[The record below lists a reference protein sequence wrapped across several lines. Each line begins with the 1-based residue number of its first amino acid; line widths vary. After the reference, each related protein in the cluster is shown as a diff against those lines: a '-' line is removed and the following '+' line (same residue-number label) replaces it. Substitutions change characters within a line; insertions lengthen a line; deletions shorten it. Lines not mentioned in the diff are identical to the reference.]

1 MRYTIIMHKKIAVL
15 GAGTMGSGIA
25 AICLMNDYKVTIFDP
40 LDTAL
45 ERAKL
50 RCIKRTSPEIASE
63 NLILTTQLAVA
74 AKNADFVIE
83 AIPEKLDLKRKVFAD
98 LDKICPEHSILAT
111 NTSEL
116 SVTAIAG
123 ATTRPDK
130 VIGMHWF
137 NPPERM
143 ELIEIVMA
151 VQTSQETLELTQELS
166 QKVNKTTV
174 VVKDRQGF
182 VTTRALASLLLEAIR
197 MLEEGVAD
205 KEDIDKAVKLGLNHP
220 MGPLEL
226 ADYVG
231 LDTMLLIAESMK
243 ESLGERF
250 LAPQTL
256 KKLVEANHLG
266 RKTGRGFYNYTDLS

>member
-1 MRYTIIMHKKIAVL
+1 MIKKITVL
-15 GAGTMGSGIA
+15 GAGIMGSGIA
-25 AICLMNDYKVTIFDP
+25 AICLKNGFEVAIFDP
-40 LDTAL
+40 YEEAL
-45 ERAKL
+45 QKAKER
-50 RCIKRTSPEIASE
+50 CVKRSSPETVASK
-63 NLILTTQLAVA
+63 LTISSELNIA
-74 AKNADFVIE
+74 AKDADYVIE
-83 AIPEKLDLKRKVFAD
+83 AVPEKLDLKRSIFAD
-98 LDKICPEHSILAT
+98 LDKITPAHCILAT

-123 ATTRPDK
+123 ATSRPEQ

-151 VQTSQETLELTQELS
+151 VQTNQKTLAITKELS
-166 QKVNKTTV
+166 AAVAKTTV

-182 VTTRALASLLLEAIR
+182 VTTRALASLLLEAMR
-197 MLEEGVAD
+197 MLEEGVAT
-205 KEDIDKAVKLGLNHP
+205 KEDIDQAVKLGLNHP

-231 LDTMLLIAESMK
+231 LDTMLLISESMNH
-243 ESLGERF
+243 SLGERF

-256 KKLVEANHLG
+256 RKLVEANHLG
-266 RKTGRGFYNYTDLS
+266 RKTGQGFYTYESQR

>member
-1 MRYTIIMHKKIAVL
+1 MQKKIAVL

-25 AICLMNDYKVTIFDP
+25 AICLMNNFEVAIFDP

-50 RCIKRTSPEIASE
+50 RCVKRTSPEVVSK
-63 NLILTTQLAVA
+63 NLVLTTQLAVA

-151 VQTSQETLELTQELS
+151 VQSSQETLKLTQDLA
-166 QKVNKTTV
+166 QRVNKTTV

-182 VTTRALASLLLEAIR
+182 VSTRALASLLLEAIR

-256 KKLVEANHLG
+256 RKLVEANHLG